1 MPTLLGSVTLG
12 PAITLLED
20 FDVTEGVDGM
30 LDITVRVSPTVL
42 SNSRVEDH
50 FWDLHGLAG
59 RLIPVTFSDKAF
71 LSGYYTVVDVD
82 MDHWS
87 YPGSPGSRS
96 VVSWAK
102 LTLFRAGTES
112 QVDLESRL
120 SGALTRVNGY
130 SIVGERWHAP
140 PPGHLGYYTSSGTPS
155 TLTVTGAEGALT
167 IYRGLTVGV
176 NPRWACPL
184 ASWSAY
190 RCRLIDTNLVE
201 RTGILAPIA
210 PSAWEVNNGLVRL
223 FVVGSGLKV
232 AAHDGTAW
240 REKTYTITIGAT
252 VLGAPNATTIIRN
265 TPEAV
270 TVRCLWSSSPGRTTV
285 DFTVRR
291 GSRMV
296 EGYIQTQPSA
306 ASIVVA
312 QAASEATTSA
322 TGYIVAT
329 GNDALGTRYMIGSA
343 GSFTANTGA
352 RSITKSS
359 ATAMDFVLGA
369 IIGAGASGDTATDW
383 MKRYIG
389 ATAENVQAVR
399 R

>member
-1 MPTLLGSVTLG
+1 MPTLLGSVQLG
-12 PAITLLED
+12 PAITLFED
-20 FDVTEGVDGM
+20 FDVTEGVDG
-30 LDITVRVSPTVL
+30 LLTITVRVSPTVM

-59 RLIPVTFSDKAF
+59 RLIPVVFSDKAF

-87 YPGSPGSRS
+87 YPNTPRS

-102 LTLFRAGTES
+102 LTLARAGTES

-120 SGALTRVNGY
+120 SGALTRVNAF

-140 PPGHLGYYTSSGTPS
+140 PPGHLGYYTSSSTPS
-155 TLTVTGAEGALT
+155 TLSVTGAEGALT

-176 NPRWACPL
+176 NPKWACPL
-184 ASWSAY
+184 ASWGSY
-190 RCRLIDTNLVE
+190 RARLLDAAAVE
-201 RTGILAPIA
+201 RTGILMPLAA
-210 PSAWEVNNGLVRL
+210 TGWEVNNGLVRL
-223 FVVGSGLKV
+223 RVDSGGLKV
-232 AAHDGTAW
+232 ASHNGTAW
-240 REKTYTITIGAT
+240 AEKTFNVAIGFTIGA
-252 VLGAPNATTIIRN
+252 PSATTVIRN

-270 TVRCLWSSSPGRTTV
+270 TVRCLWSFSPGRTTI
-285 DFTVRR
+285 DLTVRR

-306 ASIVVA
+306 ASIVVS

-329 GNDALGTRYMIGSA
+329 GNDGAGNRYMIGSA
-343 GSFTANTGA
+343 GAFTANTGA

-369 IIGAGASGDTATDW
+369 TIGAGATGDTATDW